1 MDRRVSLAELA
12 RAGICLRTSEAVTIV
27 RELTLRVARGE
38 LRGIASPAV
47 MRVSTTGEIS
57 IDGPVAAGQL
67 TVARAAKLLETV
79 LETCAVRVDDP
90 VRRALDLVLARAR
103 RVEKPAAYPSLERFA
118 HTLGLFASADPRVTA
133 RDLALRVV
141 ALTASAEDRPAGQDA
156 VEPIPI
162 NLAGVRRNVD
172 RPFHDPSDLET
183 SVPPADGRSLTISDI
198 RRARRATGLTLDEIA
213 TRSRIPVALLRQL
226 EWGYLR
232 NWPAG
237 LYGRTQLIRY
247 SRAAGLD
254 EQMVVSSIWPLLQM
268 EKDEPLVS
276 GPELAGIAPA
286 PRETIEII
294 QLEFPQDAVLFPS
307 EEVLPPARAASW
319 DSATLHN
326 PGRAG
331 DARLAEPT
339 SIRVGGARLVRVFV
353 IGSVLVTGMLLLLRV
368 PVERSPA
375 STATGTTTTGR
386 PTERAENEPPD
397 PLAGREAR
405 NSAGSNRADRKQ
417 RSHPSRTNEPSSP
430 SLGLTPLHAH
440 RAEGLAADAVTYSPT
455 FGPVGNAI
463 FYHAQ
468 SAGRSALLRA
478 DTDSKG
484 EVLHVTRLIDDD
496 SRNFH
501 VRPSPDG
508 SHIAFD
514 SDRDGERAVYVAD
527 ADGTHAQRVSGE
539 GYAAVPS
546 WSPDGESLAFIRGE
560 QLQPRVWNLWLLHR
574 RTGEL
579 RRLTSHRYGQAWGA
593 SWFPD
598 GRRIAY
604 SHEDRLIVLNVVAG
618 GRRVFRS
625 PRAGQLVRTPAVSP
639 DGGRVIFQVF
649 RDGAWLLDVATATM
663 HKVIADPSAE
673 EYTWSPDGQRIAYHS
688 RQSGKWGVW
697 IMAAP

>member
-67 TVARAAKLLETV
+67 TVARAAKLLATV

-294 QLEFPQDAVLFPS
+294 QLEFPQDVVLFP
-307 EEVLPPARAASW
+307 A
-319 DSATLHN
+319 
-326 PGRAG
+326 
-331 DARLAEPT
+331 
-339 SIRVGGARLVRVFV
+339 
-353 IGSVLVTGMLLLLRV
+353 
-368 PVERSPA
+368 
-375 STATGTTTTGR
+375 
-386 PTERAENEPPD
+386 
-397 PLAGREAR
+397 
-405 NSAGSNRADRKQ
+405 
-417 RSHPSRTNEPSSP
+417 
-430 SLGLTPLHAH
+430 
-440 RAEGLAADAVTYSPT
+440 
-455 FGPVGNAI
+455 
-463 FYHAQ
+463 
-468 SAGRSALLRA
+468 
-478 DTDSKG
+478 
-484 EVLHVTRLIDDD
+484 
-496 SRNFH
+496 
-501 VRPSPDG
+501 
-508 SHIAFD
+508 
-514 SDRDGERAVYVAD
+514 
-527 ADGTHAQRVSGE
+527 
-539 GYAAVPS
+539 
-546 WSPDGESLAFIRGE
+546 
-560 QLQPRVWNLWLLHR
+560 
-574 RTGEL
+574 
-579 RRLTSHRYGQAWGA
+579 
-593 SWFPD
+593 
-598 GRRIAY
+598 
-604 SHEDRLIVLNVVAG
+604 
-618 GRRVFRS
+618 
-625 PRAGQLVRTPAVSP
+625 PRAGHLVRTPAVSP

-673 EYTWSPDGQRIAYHS
+673 EYTWTPDGQRIAYHS
-688 RQSGKWGVW
+688 RQSGKMGVW